1 MISIM
6 TDNMKKHREIRI
18 WAVIFWLVV
27 WHIASVVI
35 DSKILL
41 VSPVA
46 VIMRLFELAIEPA
59 FWQAIFYSFVR
70 IVGGFLF
77 ALLAG
82 CLSATLSARFSRVRE
97 LLAPL
102 MLMIKTIPV
111 ASFIILALVWFS
123 SKNLA
128 IFISF
133 LMVIP
138 IIYTNVLN
146 GICETD
152 KELLEM
158 ADIFEISGIRRIRY
172 IYIPQVMPYFRTG
185 CTVALGMCWKAG
197 IAAEVIGMP
206 KGSIGDRLQQAKVY
220 LDTPDLFAWTLVI
233 IVVSLIFERLFQRLL
248 KSLSVWLERM

>member
-6 TDNMKKHREIRI
+6 KDNMKNNRQIRI
-18 WAVIFWLVV
+18 WAVIFWLMV

-41 VSPVA
+41 VSPIA
-46 VIMRLFELAIEPA
+46 VILRLLELAIEPV
-59 FWQAIFYSFVR
+59 FWQTILYSLVR
-70 IVGGFLF
+70 IAGGFLL

-82 CLSATLSARFSRVRE
+82 CLSAALSARFRRVRE

-102 MLMIKTIPV
+102 ILMIKTIPV

-123 SKNLA
+123 SDNLA

-133 LMVIP
+133 LMVLP
-138 IIYTNVLN
+138 IIYTNVLH

-172 IYIPQVMPYFRTG
+172 IYIPQVMPYFHTG
-185 CTVALGMCWKAG
+185 CTVALGLCWKAG
-197 IAAEVIGMP
+197 IAAEVIGIP
-206 KGSIGDRLQQAKVY
+206 KGSIGERMQQAKVY

-248 KSLSVWLERM
+248 KALSVRLERM

>member
-1 MISIM
+1 M
-6 TDNMKKHREIRI
+6 
-18 WAVIFWLVV
+18 
-27 WHIASVVI
+27 
-35 DSKILL
+35 
-41 VSPVA
+41 
-46 VIMRLFELAIEPA
+46 
-59 FWQAIFYSFVR
+59 
-70 IVGGFLF
+70 
-77 ALLAG
+77 
-82 CLSATLSARFSRVRE
+82 
-97 LLAPL
+97 
-102 MLMIKTIPV
+102 
-111 ASFIILALVWFS
+111 ASFIILALAWFS